1 MDDSKWVS
9 TAIKID
15 RELLDRLKQAAD
27 ERCLGRNL
35 MINMAVTRFLDSLIP
50 IDQLTKKEGNNEQ
63 AEEVPA
69 RGAFDRYIDGAT
81 GMHRAATSPTP
92 TAADPG
98 LR

>member
-1 MDDSKWVS
+1 MDNPKWVS

-15 RELLDRLKQAAD
+15 RELLGRLRMAAD

-35 MINMAVTRFLDSLIP
+35 MINMAIERFLNSLIP
-50 IDQLTKKEGNNEQ
+50 IDQLTKKEGNDEQ
-63 AEEVPA
+63 VEEVPA

-81 GMHRAATSPTP
+81 GMHRTATSPTP